1 MFLFKAS
8 GATYQKV
15 IKQRIHAFQHSPS
28 EVNGDEL
35 VLLSKNK
42 EDCVLAEKQVQAVA
56 KLDKL
61 RRATAAELDQFF
73 PGSLASERWKY
84 AVELYWMRPLI
95 KPFNLSAIRWL
106 QAKRYNTVQ
115 GFARLDEGD
124 DLAVIQHLI
133 KTNPDIL
140 LDIVNNADSILA
152 RVRATTRRC

>member
-8 GATYQKV
+8 GATYRKV
-15 IKQRIHAFQHSPS
+15 IKQRIHAFQYSPS
-28 EVNGDEL
+28 EVKGDEL

-56 KLDKL
+56 KLDKV
-61 RRATAAELDQFF
+61 RRATAEELDRFF
-73 PGSLASERWKY
+73 PGSQASERWKH
-84 AVELYWMRPLI
+84 AVELYWMRPLT
-95 KPFNLSAIRWL
+95 KPFNLSAIRGL
-106 QAKRYNTVQ
+106 NANRYNTVQ

-152 RVRATTRRC
+152 RMRAEL